1 MNLSFLTKHKKMRS
15 DCNIRFEMQKAAQ
28 LITFCHAE
36 KTYFIEKTCDE
47 HIFISIFQEY
57 NVKLFQHRTYLKRYY
72 NTT

>member
-36 KTYFIEKTCDE
+36 KTYFIEK
-47 HIFISIFQEY
+47 
-57 NVKLFQHRTYLKRYY
+57 NM
-72 NTT
+72 